1 MYIREKPTF
10 EQAVRDK
17 EDAQICPDF
26 LPFQT
31 TAVSV
36 SPLSSPFSIC
46 FLELPKA
53 TPLAFWGMHWVPQG
67 PGRMPVC
74 GLQDLSVPKVSY
86 QTSLFSPS
94 FLAQRLPAQGHK
106 ARQLPTME
114 ETGGTN
120 QSPPHPQAHKGSLS
134 SSVTSR
140 CLPLQEYSHTY
151 KI

>member
-53 TPLAFWGMHWVPQG
+53 TPLAFWGMHWGPLG

-74 GLQDLSVPKVSY
+74 GLLDLSGPKVSY
-86 QTSLFSPS
+86 QSCLFSPS
-94 FLAQRLPAQGHK
+94 FLAQRLPAQGHLRK
-106 ARQLPTME
+106 IFKEGSHWTKDWTVSCSHYP
-114 ETGGTN
+114 
-120 QSPPHPQAHKGSLS
+120 QSSQFPALNVRPCPSPGSCS
-134 SSVTSR
+134 
-140 CLPLQEYSHTY
+140 
-151 KI
+151 